1 MTKPTSRPPRS
12 VVPTAA
18 ALPAMASP
26 WRRYRQRLAG
36 VLLCAIATAAHA
48 LSTDRDQ
55 KINIDA
61 DFCGYDEQAGTAV
74 CTGKVIVTQGS
85 IRMTGDRLRMY
96 RGEDKQLDRAV
107 LEGKPATFQ
116 QRSDDGRN
124 DMSGHA
130 KTIER
135 YEQKNLLILIEEAQ
149 ATRGDESIAAPRIE
163 YDTEQ
168 HRLTA
173 QGDAKADAAQP
184 GSRVRIVWPPNKK
197 EPQ

>member
-1 MTKPTSRPPRS
+1 MTKPNSRPPRPATPPS
-12 VVPTAA
+12 A
-18 ALPAMASP
+18 ALPSMPAS
-26 WRRYRQRLAG
+26 RRPRGRRLAG
-36 VLLCAIATAAHA
+36 LLLFAMVTGAQA

-61 DFCGYDEQAGTAV
+61 DFCGYEEQEGTAV
-74 CTGKVIVTQGS
+74 CTGNVIVTQGS

-96 RGEDKQLDRAV
+96 RGDDKQLERAV

-124 DMSGHA
+124 DLSGHA
-130 KTIER
+130 ATIER
-135 YEQKNLLILIEEAQ
+135 YEQKNLLVLIEDAQ
-149 ATRGDESIAAPRIE
+149 ATRGDETIAAPRIE

-173 QGDAKADAAQP
+173 QGGATNGAAA
-184 GSRVRIVWPPNKK
+184 GRVRVVWPPNKK